1 MYVQLLQNI
10 YTYLYPIYP
19 KHKCMVRRFFFTWIK
34 KNPLSHYT
42 LCYISVI
49 TVHMLKIISVK

>member
-10 YTYLYPIYP
+10 YIYIRFALNINVWLDDFFYLD
-19 KHKCMVRRFFFTWIK
+19 KK
-34 KNPLSHYT
+34 KNSLSHYT

-49 TVHMLKIISVK
+49 IVHMLKIIGVE

>member
-10 YTYLYPIYP
+10 YIYIRFALNINVWLYDFFYLD
-19 KHKCMVRRFFFTWIK
+19 K

-49 TVHMLKIISVK
+49 IVQMLKIIGVE